1 MVLLRRMKKKNLSPL
16 LVLLFV
22 LVSSSMATAFIVKR
36 DWQNLNERHQVQTEL
51 NTQLASDYLKKSW
64 KRAST

>member
-1 MVLLRRMKKKNLSPL
+1 MRLFAMFMAFFLMPL